1 MKPFKIKKD
10 SWHYKLNANF
20 MQGDFMERWEYFHSD
35 FCSYWRATIGRL
47 ILAAFMVKGALVI
60 LAALAAIATSFYFNP
75 VESALAAAAI
85 ILICAFITFLVWLG
99 TRNHNKP
106 SKPDSL
112 FMQKY
117 KAHKAKICPMV
128 EYEEN

>member
-1 MKPFKIKKD
+1 MKPFKIKKN

-20 MQGDFMERWEYFHSD
+20 MQYNFMDRWEYYHSG

-47 ILAAFMVKGALVI
+47 ILAAFMIVVGVLWGCVLG
-60 LAALAAIATSFYFNP
+60 LAFYLDPVTSLSVVGAAI
-75 VESALAAAAI
+75 L
-85 ILICAFITFLVWLG
+85 LIGAVTFFARFR
-99 TRNHNKP
+99 TRNHHKP

-128 EYEEN
+128 EYENK

>member
-1 MKPFKIKKD
+1 MKPFKIKKN

-20 MQGDFMERWEYFHSD
+20 MQDYSMERWEYYHSD
-35 FCSYWRATIGRL
+35 FCSYWKATIGRL
-47 ILAAFMVKGALVI
+47 ILAAFMLMGLLFVLSAIAAAFYLDPATSLSVVGAAILVIGAL
-60 LAALAAIATSFYFNP
+60 
-75 VESALAAAAI
+75 
-85 ILICAFITFLVWLG
+85 TFFAWFR
-99 TRNHNKP
+99 TRNHHKP

>member
-1 MKPFKIKKD
+1 MKPFKIKKN

-20 MQGDFMERWEYFHSD
+20 MPDNSMERWEYYHSD

-47 ILAAFMVKGALVI
+47 ILAAFVI
-60 LAALAAIATSFYFNP
+60 VVGVLLGCMIGLAFYLDPVTSLS
-75 VESALAAAAI
+75 VVGGI
-85 ILICAFITFLVWLG
+85 ILIIGASAFFAWFS
-99 TRNHNKP
+99 TRNHHNP

-117 KAHKAKICPMV
+117 KAHKEKICLMV
-128 EYEEN
+128 EYEDV